1 MNKNNWILLVLCALM
16 GLSLQSCKE
25 DDGTVEEF
33 PNWQTKNEA
42 FVQTL
47 ATDSMTQSNWVKIE
61 KYSLSA
67 SATGA
72 VSDYI
77 YVHKM
82 ADSTV
87 NHSSATPL
95 YTDSVS
101 IHYRGTLLPSTS
113 YPKGYVF
120 DTTYSLPFDATISR
134 PTTLVVSSLITGFST
149 AVQKMHQGDHW
160 IIYIPY
166 QLGYGTT
173 TSSTIPAY
181 STLIFDVRLVK
192 SWRVKLAS

>member
-1 MNKNNWILLVLCALM
+1 MLCILM
-16 GLSLQSCKE
+16 GLNLQSCKE
-25 DDGTVEEF
+25 DDGTTDEYAD
-33 PNWQTKNEA
+33 WQAKNEA

-47 ATDSMTQSNWVKIE
+47 ANDSISQSNWIKIK

-67 SATGA
+67 STTDA
-72 VSDYI
+72 VGDYV

-87 NHSSATPL
+87 NHSSATAL
-95 YTDSVS
+95 YTDSIS

-113 YPKGYVF
+113 YPNGYVF
-120 DTTYSLPFDATISR
+120 ETTYSLPFDASICR
-134 PTTLVVSSLITGFST
+134 PSSFVVSSLITGFST